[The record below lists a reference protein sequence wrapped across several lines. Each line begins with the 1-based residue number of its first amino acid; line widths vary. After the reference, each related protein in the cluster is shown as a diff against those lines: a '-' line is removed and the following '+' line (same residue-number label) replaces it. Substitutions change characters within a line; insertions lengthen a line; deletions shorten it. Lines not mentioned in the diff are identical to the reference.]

1 MLKKEPRR
9 RYLSLFLGDF
19 CEGLGSSCYYVAC
32 FVFLFL
38 DKSFWF
44 NLCFWFACDFVRLWE
59 MFVNIQMYLLTE
71 SFLFVYP
78 HFKICIVL
86 TFMFCQSLPLSMIFI
101 CYVYVTVF
109 YLLPIQMCISNE
121 IALHLI
127 HGHSGG
133 TCTGGMW
140 LLHLEESLE

>member
-1 MLKKEPRR
+1 
-9 RYLSLFLGDF
+9 
-19 CEGLGSSCYYVAC
+19 
-32 FVFLFL
+32 
-38 DKSFWF
+38 
-44 NLCFWFACDFVRLWE
+44 

-71 SFLFVYP
+71 FFYLCIHILKYALVFLK
-78 HFKICIVL
+78 HASIVV

-109 YLLPIQMCISNE
+109 YLLPIKMCISNE